1 MRLIDSLDKRKKYY
15 LHNLTLSQKSQI
27 FEEAF
32 RSTSFHLTEYLVG
45 RHKDALLTLYCHAS
59 GRWRIAAR
67 LWENSEDLSKY
78 FKEYQFKYNSKIV
91 NVL

>member
-32 RSTSFHLTEYLVG
+32 GSISFHLTEYLVG

-59 GRWRIAAR
+59 GRWDIAAR
-67 LWENSEDLSKY
+67 LCENSEDLSKY
-78 FKEYQFKYNSKIV
+78 FKEYQFKYNSKIIFI
-91 NVL
+91 L